1 MPAAIV
7 PDGYHSVTPYLIVA
21 GAARAIDFYKQAFGA
36 LERMRLTDPGGNVG
50 HAELTIGGS
59 VVMLADEYPDMGF
72 RGPQAIGGSPVG
84 LHLYVADVDAMFA
97 QALAAGATVLQPVQD
112 KFYGDRS
119 GTLRDP
125 FGHLWTLST
134 HKEDVSPEE
143 ITRRFEAGAAAH
155 AESK

>member
-1 MPAAIV
+1 MPAATV

-36 LERMRLTDPGGNVG
+36 RERMRLTDPSGNVG
-50 HAELTIGGS
+50 HAELTIGDS
-59 VVMLADEYPDMGF
+59 AVMLADEYPDMGF
-72 RGPQAIGGSPVG
+72 RGPQAFGGSPVG
-84 LHLYVADVDAMFA
+84 IHLYVADVDALFA
-97 QALAAGATVLQPVQD
+97 QALAAGATTLQPVQD

-143 ITRRFEAGAAAH
+143 IARRFEAAMGTAAG
-155 AESK
+155 SS

>member
-1 MPAAIV
+1 MPAATV

-21 GAARAIDFYKQAFGA
+21 GAARAIEFYKQAFGA
-36 LERMRLTDPGGNVG
+36 HERMRLTDPSGNVG
-50 HAELTIGGS
+50 HAELTIGDS
-59 VVMLADEYPDMGF
+59 AVMLADEYPDMGF
-72 RGPQAIGGSPVG
+72 RGPQAFGGSPVG
-84 LHLYVADVDAMFA
+84 IHLYVADVDALFA
-97 QALAAGATVLQPVQD
+97 QALAAGATTLQPVQD

-134 HKEDVSPEE
+134 HKEDVSLEE
-143 ITRRFEAGAAAH
+143 MTRRFEAAMAAQ